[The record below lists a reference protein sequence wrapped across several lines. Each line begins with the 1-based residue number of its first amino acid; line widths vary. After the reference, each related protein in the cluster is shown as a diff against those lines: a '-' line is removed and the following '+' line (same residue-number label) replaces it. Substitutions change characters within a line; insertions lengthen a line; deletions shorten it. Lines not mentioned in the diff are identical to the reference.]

1 MVWRLWVSRSVPDQ
15 EECDMK
21 IYMIRHGQTEWN
33 RLYRFQGQTDIE
45 LNENGRELASRVGR
59 GMADIP
65 FTRVISSPLKRA
77 SETARL
83 VLEAA
88 GKDLEIATD
97 PRLMEISFGIYEGYS
112 TVNPDYPH
120 PAPEFCYFF
129 KDPEKYQ
136 APEGGEN
143 FQQLI
148 DRTGIFLSD
157 LAAKTEWEQ
166 DVILLSVHG
175 AALKALLANIKED
188 FDIAHFWGEGVPG
201 NCSVSIAET
210 EEGHWHLLAQD
221 VMFDEEHGECP
232 SFIELKRGVS
242 VQTE

>member
-1 MVWRLWVSRSVPDQ
+1 
-15 EECDMK
+15 MK

-97 PRLMEISFGIYEGYS
+97 PRLMED
-112 TVNPDYPH
+112 T
-120 PAPEFCYFF
+120 
-129 KDPEKYQ
+129 
-136 APEGGEN
+136 
-143 FQQLI
+143 L
-148 DRTGIFLSD
+148 R
-157 LAAKTEWEQ
+157 
-166 DVILLSVHG
+166 
-175 AALKALLANIKED
+175 
-188 FDIAHFWGEGVPG
+188 
-201 NCSVSIAET
+201 
-210 EEGHWHLLAQD
+210 
-221 VMFDEEHGECP
+221 
-232 SFIELKRGVS
+232 
-242 VQTE
+242 